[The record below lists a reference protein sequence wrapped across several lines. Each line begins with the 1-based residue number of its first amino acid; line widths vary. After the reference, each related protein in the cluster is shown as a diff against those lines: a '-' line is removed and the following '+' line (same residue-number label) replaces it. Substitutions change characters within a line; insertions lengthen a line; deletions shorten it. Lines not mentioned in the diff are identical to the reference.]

1 MSVFNSRAAMRAMQF
16 ALVCLI
22 GCFSPAHAQSVLEEV
37 IVTATKRTLSEQD
50 TPISLET
57 VSGDVLQ
64 NMGIAGLN
72 DLDES
77 VPNLTIGYGI
87 ATQAITI
94 RGLGTGQER
103 SFEQA
108 VGMFIDGFYMPR
120 SRQYQSLFLDVQ
132 RVEVAR
138 GPQAVIHGLNATAG
152 AISVVT
158 NKSRPGDPFFAD
170 FAADYEMEYGGGS
183 FVGVM
188 GGSPAETLGLR
199 AAVKYSDRNG
209 FFENSFTDVDEGDT
223 EELLARVSAAWDLSS
238 AATLTLKYEYSDV
251 DMDGNTGEIFGTPGA
266 RATEAPPFIA
276 STDGALD
283 WRRSSNG
290 CQADA
295 LGNPAT
301 IDPLG
306 LFPHD
311 CPMQSTQSHTIVGQ
325 LDWRIADHAL
335 TLLGGHSE
343 FEYDITVDLDTAALS
358 VVDSSIDENFEQQA
372 FEVRLTSPAGE
383 AFEYL
388 AGIYYQQWDN
398 RNANAAAYGPAA
410 LRQPDSLLDTTA
422 IFDQDSKLWSVFGQL
437 TWNLSETLRINAGVR
452 YVDEDKASVY
462 DSTCRLGQI
471 SAGVL
476 TDADAVGLRP
486 VYESLGLCT
495 EARVDGT
502 SFSRNTN
509 DLMPEV
515 SVQWYAAENVM
526 VYAKW
531 AESAKSGGFNAAQR
545 NLPSVFNPEY
555 GDEQATGYEVGF
567 KSRWLD
573 NRAELNATLFRTEFD
588 DLQVNSFLVTTAPS
602 GAAIITSVIN
612 NAAQTISKGLEV
624 DGRWAVSDGLL
635 FGASFALL
643 DAKFDKFP
651 LAPCHTSA
659 QSTTGTC
666 DLSGRPLPL
675 AADWSGNVYV
685 NASYPVADNINFI
698 ADANVSFSDE
708 YFTDGPLD
716 PIGLQDSWAKLS
728 ARVGVAAPDNRWSL
742 AVVGRNLT
750 QEKVLATSQAFGSS
764 AFLGYLEPPRTV
776 MLQGR
781 YRFGEP

>member
-1 MSVFNSRAAMRAMQF
+1 MSGFKSRATMRAMQL
-16 ALVCLI
+16 ALACFMGCL
-22 GCFSPAHAQSVLEEV
+22 SPAHAQKVLEEV
-37 IVTATKRTLSEQD
+37 IVTATKRASSEQD

-57 VSGDVLQ
+57 VSGEFLQ
-64 NMGIAGLN
+64 NMSIGSLN
-72 DLDES
+72 ELDDS
-77 VPNLTIGYGI
+77 VPNLSIGYGI
-87 ATQAITI
+87 ATQAITM

-108 VGMFIDGFYMPR
+108 VGMFIDGIYMPR
-120 SRQYQSLFLDVQ
+120 SRQYQSPFLDVE

-152 AISVVT
+152 AISIVS

-170 FAADYEMEYGGGS
+170 LAADYELEYGGGS
-183 FVGVM
+183 FVGIM
-188 GGSPAETLGLR
+188 GGSPAEALGLR
-199 AAVKYSDRNG
+199 AAVKYSDQGG
-209 FFENSFTDVDEGDT
+209 FFENSFTGTDEGDT
-223 EELLARVSAAWDLSS
+223 EELLARVSAVWDLSS
-238 AATLTLKYEYSDV
+238 DAALSLKYEYSQV
-251 DMDGNTGEIFGTPGA
+251 DYDGNTGEMFGTPVA
-266 RATEAPPFIA
+266 LATEAPPVIA
-276 STDGALD
+276 LADGALD

-290 CQADA
+290 CQADP

-311 CPMQSTQSHTIVGQ
+311 CPMQSTWSGTLVAQ
-325 LDWRIADHAL
+325 LDWQVAGHVL
-335 TLLGGHSE
+335 TLLGGRSE
-343 FEYDITVDLDTAALS
+343 FEYDITVDLDTTYLS
-358 VVDSSIDENFEQQA
+358 VLDSSIDEDFEQSA
-372 FEVRLTSPAGE
+372 FELRLSSPAGE

-410 LRQPDSLLDTTA
+410 LRRPDSLLDTTA
-422 IFDQDSKLWSVFGQL
+422 IFDQDSKLWSIFGQL
-437 TWNLSETLRINAGVR
+437 SWNVSETVRISGGAR
-452 YVDEDKASVY
+452 YVHEEKGSVY

-476 TDADAVGLRP
+476 SDAAAIGARP
-486 VYESLGLCT
+486 GFEAAGLCT

-509 DLMPEV
+509 DLMPEL
-515 SVQWYAAENVM
+515 SVQWHAAEDLM

-531 AESAKSGGFNAAQR
+531 GQSAKSGGFNAAQR
-545 NLPSVFNPEY
+545 NLPTVFNPEY

-567 KSRWLD
+567 KSRWLG
-573 NRAELNATLFRTEFD
+573 NRAELNAALFRTEFD
-588 DLQVNSFLVTTAPS
+588 DLQVNSFLVATSPS
-602 GAAIITSVIN
+602 GAAIVTSVIN
-612 NAAQTISKGLEV
+612 NAAQTVSQGLEV
-624 DGRWAVSDGLL
+624 DGRWAVAEGLL
-635 FGASFALL
+635 IGASFALL
-643 DAKFDKFP
+643 DAKFDSFP

-659 QSTTGTC
+659 QSETGTC

-685 NASYPVADNINFI
+685 NASYPVADGIHFI

-716 PIGLQDSWAKLS
+716 PVGLQDGWAKLS
-728 ARVGVAAPDNRWSL
+728 ARVGIAAPDDRWSL

-750 QEKVLATSQAFGSS
+750 QEKVLSTTQSLGRYFG
-764 AFLGYLEPPRTV
+764 GYLEPPRML

-781 YRFGEP
+781 FRFGKP